1 MADASADS
9 VMSAAAS
16 GAADP
21 EAGSF
26 SASDT
31 ETADM
36 AAMMGFS
43 SFGAK
48 PNPPSKKRKLDEV
61 AASRT
66 GAGSG
71 SGSNSMPLGKPRD
84 QKEEADGGL
93 GGFNKQQI
101 EELKHHIQSVET
113 VGKVESRKG
122 EKAGGA
128 MEGAGA
134 ISTSAVGSS
143 TGLPAGKLQDNYDWQ
158 SLRRGRRTERGD
170 VAYYDA
176 SFVEDPWKHLTA

>member
-1 MADASADS
+1 MATTAPE
-9 VMSAAAS
+9 
-16 GAADP
+16 AADP
-21 EAGSF
+21 EAGSP

-48 PNPPSKKRKLDEV
+48 PNPPSKKRKLEQL
-61 AASRT
+61 AATRT
-66 GAGSG
+66 GAESG
-71 SGSNSMPLGKPRD
+71 SGSNSMPLGQPRG
-84 QKEEADGGL
+84 QKKEATDGL
-93 GGFNKQQI
+93 GGFNKQHGRGREGHVQP
-101 EELKHHIQSVET
+101 VESIK
-113 VGKVESRKG
+113 KVESGKG

-128 MEGAGA
+128 KDAGA
-134 ISTSAVGSS
+134 SSTNTVGSS
-143 TGLPAGKLQDNYDWQ
+143 DGLPAGALQGNYDWQ
-158 SLRRGRRTERGD
+158 SLKRGVRNERGD

>member
-1 MADASADS
+1 MADASR
-9 VMSAAAS
+9 
-16 GAADP
+16 DP
-21 EAGSF
+21 ATTVVATEVAELEAGSP

-48 PNPPSKKRKLDEV
+48 PNPPSKKRKLDQL

-66 GAGSG
+66 GAESG
-71 SGSNSMPLGKPRD
+71 SGSNSMPLGQPRG
-84 QKEEADGGL
+84 QKREADGAL
-93 GGFNKQQI
+93 GGFNKQQGGGF
-101 EELKHHIQSVET
+101 EDHVQSTET
-113 VGKVESRKG
+113 AGTLDPGKG
-122 EKAGGA
+122 GKAGDA

-134 ISTSAVGSS
+134 MSTSATGSLA
-143 TGLPAGKLQDNYDWQ
+143 GPRAGKLQDNYDWQ
-158 SLRRGRRTERGD
+158 SLKRGIRNERGD